1 MNFAGPL
8 VGFLWNLLPRR
19 GQSTSEVLQCALHS
33 FFWAC
38 VLVLVA
44 SQATHALD
52 TYHHARQEYSDALYV
67 YSKEQCANY
76 PGPMQP
82 KLRECSRL
90 NMLIQTWPM
99 SRALIRVTQDWR
111 LGLQQA
117 VAALAENMYY
127 KAVLLLF
134 ALALC
139 SYAWKLMRCGKE
151 KVVKAW
157 RAKQMKETEKTMAA
171 RLDNLCSLLDETH
184 NGDAMASLHQR
195 HQRPAHG

>member
-8 VGFLWNLLPRR
+8 AGFLWNLLPRR
-19 GQSTSEVLQCALHS
+19 GQTTSEVLQCALHS

-67 YSKEQCANY
+67 YNKEQCQNY
-76 PGPMQP
+76 PGPMEA
-82 KLRECSRL
+82 KMRECSRL
-90 NMLIQTWPM
+90 NMLIQTWPL

-111 LGLQQA
+111 AGLHHALVA
-117 VAALAENMYY
+117 VAENMYY
-127 KAVLLLF
+127 KVILLLF

-139 SYAWKLMRCGKE
+139 SYAWKLARCGKE
-151 KVVKAW
+151 KAVKAW
-157 RAKQMKETEKTMAA
+157 RAKQLKETDKAMKT
-171 RLDNLCSLLDETH
+171 RLGNLCHLLGETH
-184 NGDAMASLHQR
+184 NTDAVASMQHQ
-195 HQRPAHG
+195 AVHG